1 VSVWGRVF
9 AAIYDRML
17 AASEE
22 AGLADRRAA
31 VLAQARGRVLE
42 IGAGTGHNLRHY
54 PEVGIDELILT
65 EPEAPMARRL
75 EDRVA
80 GAARDVQVLRAGAEQ
95 LPFADASFDTVV
107 GTLVLCTVGDPR
119 RALAEVHRVLAPGGQ
134 LLFLEHV
141 RNPDPARARRQDRL
155 TPVWRY
161 IGHGCH
167 PNRDT
172 PRLIADAGFDVT
184 ALEDGHFPKGPSIVQ
199 PLVSGVALK

>member
-1 VSVWGRVF
+1 M
-9 AAIYDRML
+9 YDRML

-22 AGLADRRAA
+22 AGLADRRAEVIA
-31 VLAQARGRVLE
+31 GARGRVLE

-54 PEVGIDELILT
+54 PHEGIDELVLT
-65 EPEAPMARRL
+65 EPESPMARRL
-75 EDRVA
+75 EDRVS
-80 GAARDVQVLRAGAEQ
+80 GSARDIQVLRAGAEE

-107 GTLVLCTVGDPR
+107 GTLVLCTVEDPR
-119 RALAEVHRVLAPGGQ
+119 RALAEVRRVLAPGGR

-141 RNPDPARARRQDRL
+141 RNPDPARARWQDRA

-172 PRLIADAGFDVT
+172 PSLIAEAGFEVT
-184 ALEDGHFPKGPSIVQ
+184 ELQHGHFPKGPSIVQ
-199 PLVSGVALK
+199 PLVSGVAVR